1 MGQPFDRYS
10 RDLSRNMK
18 DRIESNELIAL
29 NDRFNQRESFWRPF
43 GDTRFTGSLVT
54 CPISQ
59 LRFAGDDRPVSSREK
74 SREMASINRASLARR
89 ERFPK

>member
-1 MGQPFDRYS
+1 MEQSFDRCS

-29 NDRFNQRESFWRPF
+29 NDKFNQRANLF
-43 GDTRFTGSLVT
+43 GVRSVTGSLVT

-74 SREMASINRASLARR
+74 SRETASINRASLARR
-89 ERFPK
+89 ERFPE